1 MSASQPFESPHYTY
15 EDYCQWEGRW
25 ELIQGMPYAMVPAPI
40 KIHQQLS
47 LQIGSAL
54 LSELFDCLDCEVL
67 LDEDWKV
74 SSDMVL
80 KPDVAV
86 VCCDSNPN
94 YISKTPDVIFEV
106 LSPSTAKRDETLK
119 FSVYEE
125 EGVQYYVLVY
135 PDELLAKVYQLE
147 DGQYVKAA
155 ECDTEAFSFDDT
167 SYAFT
172 LDFMAIFKRFR

>member
-1 MSASQPFESPHYTY
+1 MTNNVLA
-15 EDYCQWEGRW
+15 
-25 ELIQGMPYAMVPAPI
+25 
-40 KIHQQLS
+40 LS
-47 LQIGSAL
+47 
-54 LSELFDCLDCEVL
+54 EVL

-86 VCCDSNPN
+86 VFGDSNPN

-135 PDELLAKVYQLE
+135 PDELLAKVYQLK
-147 DGQYVKAA
+147 DGHYVKAA
-155 ECDTEAFSFDDT
+155 ECDTEAFSFDKANC
-167 SYAFT
+167 AFT
-172 LDFMAIFKRFR
+172 IDFMRIFKRFRA